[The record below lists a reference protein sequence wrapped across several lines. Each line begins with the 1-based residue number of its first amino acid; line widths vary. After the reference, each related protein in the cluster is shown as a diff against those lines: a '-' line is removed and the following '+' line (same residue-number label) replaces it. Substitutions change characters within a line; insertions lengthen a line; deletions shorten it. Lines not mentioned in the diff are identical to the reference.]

1 MEINNLMMCNSAE
14 PDNKYSQKEISITN
28 RINVV
33 VPDSVVIDVI
43 KYLLDNSETSEMF
56 RSIKPVKNTYCNND
70 EAAQEIL
77 YDEEYSLVSRAG
89 ILKLDANHVR
99 RGLYLF
105 TANRYYNFENEVI
118 NIVNS
123 HPIKE
128 TSLREID
135 DSLIINTGVIRMN
148 IGNATHGVCMQLNQD
163 KSIEVAEITGSMSTD
178 FNKLERADKLEVILY
193 SLFGEVMDREYV
205 DIFSILY
212 GTPCIEIS

>member
-28 RINVV
+28 RMNVV